1 MSLGLCFYLIGFI
14 LFLSIFSSGVIWG
27 AILAG
32 VPHVYISL
40 GTLIVFVIGIA
51 LFKIFERSQKTG
63 DTS

>member
-32 VPHVYISL
+32 VPHSYISL
-40 GTLIVFVIGIA
+40 GALIAFIIGIA
-51 LFKIFERSQKTG
+51 FFKIFEHSPKNG
-63 DTS
+63 DDS